1 MPLVLNILDVKLSS
15 TKSQCSVRQ
24 RRLQIFME
32 AMKVLQTQYDGTDRV
47 SDAIERI
54 IRYLA
59 VNNYVKSNDS
69 YGFSDRHDSHGQNRS
84 VGSIGPAPEPV
95 VTEWGDVLIRL
106 PNCYLRIVVTLDLA
120 VSKGEYP
127 EENDFPLCL
136 QTTRLA
142 NSLPLYRM
150 GLSQGDLSN
159 ESTIRVQNTV
169 GRWRG
174 YNANVRYDKSGSC
187 NSGATTDVPS
197 TSQITLQ
204 SDQRELLEEY
214 PPLEPVPEPCCFG
227 EELARQG
234 VSSDDSHMDMYGSKD
249 LQLDTWMFDVLQD
262 FS

>member
-32 AMKVLQTQYDGTDRV
+32 VMKVLQTQYDGTDRV

-59 VNNYVKSNDS
+59 VNNNVKSIDS
-69 YGFSDRHDSHGQNRS
+69 YEYSDRRDSHLQNHTVS
-84 VGSIGPAPEPV
+84 STSTASEPI

-106 PNCYLRIVVTLDLA
+106 PTCYLRIVMTLDLA

-127 EENDFPLCL
+127 EEADFPLCL
-136 QTTRLA
+136 QTARLA

-150 GLSQGDLSN
+150 SLAQGDQSN
-159 ESTIRVQNTV
+159 QITTRAQNTV

-174 YNANVRYDKSGSC
+174 HNGNVRYDKSG
-187 NSGATTDVPS
+187 NSNPGAATDERS
-197 TSQITLQ
+197 NSQITSQ
-204 SDQRELLEEY
+204 SGQRELFEEY
-214 PPLEPVPEPCCFG
+214 SPLEPVPETSFG
-227 EELARQG
+227 EEFGRQV

>member
-1 MPLVLNILDVKLSS
+1 MPLVLNILDVKLSL

-32 AMKVLQTQYDGTDRV
+32 VMKVLQTQYDGTDRV

-59 VNNYVKSNDS
+59 VNNNVKSIDS
-69 YGFSDRHDSHGQNRS
+69 YEYSDRRDSHLQNHTVS
-84 VGSIGPAPEPV
+84 STSTASEPI

-106 PNCYLRIVVTLDLA
+106 PTCYLRIVMTLDLA

-127 EENDFPLCL
+127 EEADFPLCL
-136 QTTRLA
+136 QTARLA

-150 GLSQGDLSN
+150 SLAQGDQGN
-159 ESTIRVQNTV
+159 QITTRAQNTV
-169 GRWRG
+169 VRWRG
-174 YNANVRYDKSGSC
+174 HSGNVRYDKSG
-187 NSGATTDVPS
+187 NSNPGAATDERS
-197 TSQITLQ
+197 NSQITSQ
-204 SDQRELLEEY
+204 SGQRELFEEY
-214 PPLEPVPEPCCFG
+214 SPLEPVPETSFG
-227 EELARQG
+227 EEFARQV